1 MERHGVRPEVLGKG
15 AVDHLERESRND
27 VGMNLG
33 ATVIGALL
41 IVVGVIWFLQ
51 GVGVLG
57 QSGQGMTG
65 DSTWA
70 LIGPLVAGA
79 GIALVA
85 WSRRRPS

>member
-1 MERHGVRPEVLGKG
+1 MK
-15 AVDHLERESRND
+15 
-27 VGMNLG
+27 LG
-33 ATVIGALL
+33 AIIFGALL

-51 GVGVLG
+51 GIGVFG

-79 GIALVA
+79 GIALLA